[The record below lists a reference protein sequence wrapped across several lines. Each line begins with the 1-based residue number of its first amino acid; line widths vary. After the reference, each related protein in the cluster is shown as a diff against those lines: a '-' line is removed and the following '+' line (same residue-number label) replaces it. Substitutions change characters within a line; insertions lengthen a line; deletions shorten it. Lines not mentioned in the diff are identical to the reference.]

1 MKKMLVVLT
10 VVALLAV
17 SLAACGG
24 GGDGAPDENGG
35 SAPVAAAYAGETFET
50 DNFSIVVPD
59 GWEYM
64 EVDGGLQIYKA
75 SGEVL
80 EVHYRGFNQG
90 ENHGK
95 LQVESIAGSYG
106 GTEVQEVELL
116 GKTFWYTEYTANN
129 KPQVFYALIE
139 DGAMRDGEEKNGVML
154 SIKYAGDLTE
164 ASPTFDDILGTIVWK

>member
-1 MKKMLVVLT
+1 MKKMLFVLMA
-10 VVALLAV
+10 VAMLAV

-24 GGDGAPDENGG
+24 GGEDAVTEPEGAEP
-35 SAPVAAAYAGETFET
+35 AAAGYAGETLET
-50 DNFSIVVPD
+50 ENFSIVVPD

-64 EVDGGLQIYKA
+64 EVDGGLQIYKS
-75 SGEVL
+75 SGEVM

-95 LQVESIAGSYG
+95 LQVESTAGSYG
-106 GTEVQEVELL
+106 GTAVTEVELL

-129 KPQVFYALIE
+129 QPQVFYALIE
-139 DGAMRDGEEKNGVML
+139 DGAIRDGEERDGVML
-154 SIKYAGDLTE
+154 SVKYAGELTE